1 MITSLFP
8 LQAPLFLIVS
18 DLWIQ
23 GSNSWKPTLINIVS
37 SLYIPFVSPCTDSGD
52 CPTQGA
58 RRLTP
63 RSDHW
68 ASPKSLDV
76 QKKNLS
82 HGDSFH
88 IFTCISNTW
97 ASRYSSHIGH
107 HCKLCGK
114 NENDKHLFF
123 DSDFARAIIW
133 FSLLVYNFRCPFS
146 ILTLVRMSYYRRF
159 TPICGIFT
167 KIKKF

>member
-1 MITSLFP
+1 MYLPAQI
-8 LQAPLFLIVS
+8 QVIV
-18 DLWIQ
+18 
-23 GSNSWKPTLINIVS
+23 
-37 SLYIPFVSPCTDSGD
+37 
-52 CPTQGA
+52 PTQGA

-68 ASPKSLDV
+68 ASPKTQFGCTRKTFSMET
-76 QKKNLS
+76 
-82 HGDSFH
+82 H
-88 IFTCISNTW
+88 FTCISNTW
-97 ASRYSSHIGH
+97 ASRYSSHIDN

-123 DSDFARAIIW
+123 DSDFARAIW
-133 FSLLVYNFRCPFS
+133 FSLVYNFRCPFS

-167 KIKKF
+167 KIKSFKNKRWTIMKRLP